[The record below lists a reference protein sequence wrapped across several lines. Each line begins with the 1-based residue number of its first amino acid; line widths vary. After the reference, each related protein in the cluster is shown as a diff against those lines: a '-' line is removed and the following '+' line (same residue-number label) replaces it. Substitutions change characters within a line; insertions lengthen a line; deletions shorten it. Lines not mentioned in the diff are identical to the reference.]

1 MSGSREAILD
11 TIRKNHIQGERP
23 RPVVPLFD
31 QAAPAD
37 MRALFQKTLERM
49 GGKMLTPYAV
59 DPMAPVC
66 QAIVK
71 LGPVLSCVPEFEG
84 DMRITPQ
91 TKPTDI
97 APVEYAVLRAAFGVA
112 ETGSLCFTEKQLL
125 VNTTGFLPQHLVILL
140 DPSQIVYNLHN
151 AYQRPEWTQA
161 HYAVFQSGPSATADI
176 EGVLVHGA
184 QGVRSLSV
192 LFHPEAQSPFGN

>member
-1 MSGSREAILD
+1 MSGSRDAILGA
-11 TIRKNHIQGERP
+11 IRHNHIQGEHP
-23 RPVVPLFD
+23 RPAVPLFD

-37 MRALFQKTLERM
+37 LKVLFQKSLERM
-49 GGKMLTPYAV
+49 GGKILIPDV
-59 DPMAPVC
+59 PDPMAPVR

-71 LGPVLSCVPEFEG
+71 PGPVVSCVPEFEG
-84 DMRITPQ
+84 DMKITPQ

-112 ETGSLCFTEKQLL
+112 ETGSLCFTEKQLH
-125 VNTTGFLPQHLVILL
+125 VNTTGFLPQHLIVLL
-140 DPSQIVYNLHN
+140 DPAQIVYNLHN
-151 AYQRPEWTQA
+151 AYQRPEWLQA

-192 LFHPEAQSPFGN
+192 LLQP

>member
-1 MSGSREAILD
+1 MSGSRDAILGA
-11 TIRKNHIQGERP
+11 IRNNHIQGEHP
-23 RPVVPLFD
+23 RPAVPLFD

-37 MRALFQKTLERM
+37 LKALFQKSLERM
-49 GGKMLTPYAV
+49 GGKMLIPDAA
-59 DPMAPVC
+59 DPMAPVR

-71 LGPVLSCVPEFEG
+71 PGPVVSCVPEFEG
-84 DMRITPQ
+84 DMKITPQ

-112 ETGSLCFTEKQLL
+112 ETGSLCFTEKQLH
-125 VNTTGFLPQHLVILL
+125 VNTTGFLPQHLIVLL
-140 DPSQIVYNLHN
+140 DPAQIVYNLHN
-151 AYQRPEWTQA
+151 AYQRPEWLQA

-192 LFHPEAQSPFGN
+192 LFQP

>member
-11 TIRKNHIQGERP
+11 TIRKNHVQGDRP
-23 RPVVPLFD
+23 RPTVPLFD

-37 MRALFQKTLERM
+37 LKALFQKSLERM
-49 GGKMLTPYAV
+49 GGKMLTPDAA
-59 DPMAPVC
+59 DPMAPVR

-71 LGPVLSCVPEFEG
+71 PGPVLSCVPEFEG
-84 DMRITPQ
+84 DMKITPQ

-192 LFHPEAQSPFGN
+192 LFHPAS

>member
-1 MSGSREAILD
+1 MSGSRDAILGA
-11 TIRKNHIQGERP
+11 IRNNPIQGERP

-37 MRALFQKTLERM
+37 LKALFQKSLERM
-49 GGKMLTPYAV
+49 GGKMLIPDAA
-59 DPMAPVC
+59 DPMAPVR
-66 QAIVK
+66 QALVK
-71 LGPVLSCVPEFEG
+71 PGPVVSCVPEFEG
-84 DMRITPQ
+84 DMKITPQ

-97 APVEYAVLRAAFGVA
+97 APVEYAILRAAFGVA
-112 ETGSLCFTEKQLL
+112 ETGSLCFTEKQLH
-125 VNTTGFLPQHLVILL
+125 VNTTGFLPQHLIVLL
-140 DPSQIVYNLHN
+140 DPAQIVYNLHN
-151 AYQRPEWTQA
+151 AYQRPEWLQA

-192 LFHPEAQSPFGN
+192 LFQP

>member
-1 MSGSREAILD
+1 MSGSREAILGA
-11 TIRKNHIQGERP
+11 IRKNHVQGERP

-31 QAAPAD
+31 QAVPAD
-37 MRALFQKTLERM
+37 LRALFQKSLERM
-49 GGKMLTPYAV
+49 GGKMLTPDAA
-59 DPMAPVC
+59 DPMAPVR
-66 QAIVK
+66 QAFVK
-71 LGPVLSCVPEFEG
+71 PGPVVSCVSEFQG
-84 DMRITPQ
+84 DMQITPQ

-97 APVEYAVLRAAFGVA
+97 APVEYAILRAAFGVA

-140 DPSQIVYNLHN
+140 DPAQIVYNLHN

-161 HYAVFQSGPSATADI
+161 HYVVFQSGPSATADI

-192 LFHPEAQSPFGN
+192 LFHPAS

>member
-11 TIRKNHIQGERP
+11 TIRKNHVQGERA
-23 RPVVPLFD
+23 RPNVPLFD

-37 MRALFQKTLERM
+37 LKVLFQKSLERM
-49 GGKMLTPYAV
+49 GGKMLTPDAA
-59 DPMAPVC
+59 DLMAPVR

-71 LGPVLSCVPEFEG
+71 SGPVLSCVPEFEG
-84 DMRITPQ
+84 DMKITPQ

-125 VNTTGFLPQHLVILL
+125 VNTTGFLPQHLIILL
-140 DPSQIVYNLHN
+140 DPSQIVFNLHN

-192 LFHPEAQSPFGN
+192 LFHPAS

>member
-1 MSGSREAILD
+1 MSGSRDAILGA
-11 TIRKNHIQGERP
+11 IRSTHLQGEYP
-23 RPVVPLFD
+23 RPAVPLFD
-31 QAAPAD
+31 QAAPVD
-37 MRALFQKTLERM
+37 LKALFQKSLERM
-49 GGKMLTPYAV
+49 GGKMLLPDVA
-59 DPMAPVC
+59 DPMAPVR

-71 LGPVLSCVPEFEG
+71 PGPVVSCVPEFEG
-84 DMRITPQ
+84 DMKITPQ

-112 ETGSLCFTEKQLL
+112 ETGSLCFTEKQLH
-125 VNTTGFLPQHLVILL
+125 VNTTGFLPQHLIVLL
-140 DPSQIVYNLHN
+140 DPAQIVYNLHN
-151 AYQRPEWTQA
+151 AYQRPEWLQA

-192 LFHPEAQSPFGN
+192 LLQP

>member
-1 MSGSREAILD
+1 MSGSRDAILGA
-11 TIRKNHIQGERP
+11 IRKNHIQGERP
-23 RPVVPLFD
+23 RPAVPLFD

-37 MRALFQKTLERM
+37 LKALFQKSLERM
-49 GGKMLTPYAV
+49 GGKILIPDAT
-59 DPMAPVC
+59 DPMAPVR
-66 QAIVK
+66 QAFVK
-71 LGPVLSCVPEFEG
+71 PGPVVSCVPEFEG
-84 DMRITPQ
+84 DMKITPQ

-112 ETGSLCFTEKQLL
+112 ETGSLCFTEKQLH
-125 VNTTGFLPQHLVILL
+125 VNTTGFLPQHLIVLL
-140 DPSQIVYNLHN
+140 DPAQIVYNLHN
-151 AYQRPEWTQA
+151 AYQRPEWLQA

-192 LFHPEAQSPFGN
+192 LFQP

>member
-1 MSGSREAILD
+1 MSGSREAILGA
-11 TIRKNHIQGERP
+11 IRSTHLQGEHP
-23 RPVVPLFD
+23 RPAVPLFD

-37 MRALFQKTLERM
+37 LKALFQKSLERM
-49 GGKMLTPYAV
+49 GGKMLLTDVA
-59 DPMAPVC
+59 DPMAPVR

-71 LGPVLSCVPEFEG
+71 PGPVVSCVPEFEG
-84 DMRITPQ
+84 DMKITPQ

-112 ETGSLCFTEKQLL
+112 ETGSLCFTEKQLH
-125 VNTTGFLPQHLVILL
+125 VNTTGFLPQHLIVLL
-140 DPSQIVYNLHN
+140 DPAQIVYNLHN
-151 AYQRPEWTQA
+151 AYQRPEWLQA

-192 LFHPEAQSPFGN
+192 LFQP

>member
-1 MSGSREAILD
+1 MSGSRDAILGA
-11 TIRKNHIQGERP
+11 IRNNHIQGERP

-37 MRALFQKTLERM
+37 LKVLFQKSLERM
-49 GGKMLTPYAV
+49 GGKMLIPDAA
-59 DPMAPVC
+59 DPMAPVR

-71 LGPVLSCVPEFEG
+71 PGPVVSCVPEFEG
-84 DMRITPQ
+84 DMKITPQ

-112 ETGSLCFTEKQLL
+112 ETGSLCFTEKQLH
-125 VNTTGFLPQHLVILL
+125 VNTTGFLPQHLIVLL
-140 DPSQIVYNLHN
+140 DPAQIVYNLHN
-151 AYQRPEWTQA
+151 AYQRPEWLQT

-192 LFHPEAQSPFGN
+192 LLQP

>member
-37 MRALFQKTLERM
+37 MRALFQKSLERM

-192 LFHPEAQSPFGN
+192 LFHPEA

>member
-192 LFHPEAQSPFGN
+192 LFHPEA